1 MSSKQPKV
9 WQVQRWT
16 SERGIRVWNW
26 VWSKFFQPFY
36 EIPRWPR
43 CTVRCMFCQV
53 TCLNAYDACK
63 EWLSIWVDR
72 GVSWVLDDCI
82 LRPQEAA
89 RLRMCWQ
96 GRRGSPRYGGKQ
108 RWYITVP
115 RGRCLWFTPVS
126 SICRR
131 QRVDLRCMHQV
142 TGGQIPLVHKRTL
155 LNLGVLILETVA
167 IILSKK
173 RYLYWVVGIKGKK
186 RWLNFNES
194 LNHGTCMSFA
204 LSAVCLYYLWFLSNS
219 ANQLLNLST
228 AQAYS
233 IPTLMVN
240 IGYPTKTTSISIL
253 VTTTAERR
261 KEKKLKLAKFTLRLV
276 HNFPLESC

>member
-1 MSSKQPKV
+1 
-9 WQVQRWT
+9 
-16 SERGIRVWNW
+16 
-26 VWSKFFQPFY
+26 
-36 EIPRWPR
+36 
-43 CTVRCMFCQV
+43 MFCQV

-108 RWYITVP
+108 RWCITVP

-173 RYLYWVVGIKGKK
+173 RYLYWIVGIKGKK

-233 IPTLMVN
+233 IP
-240 IGYPTKTTSISIL
+240 IGVRAGGTGGAAAPPKFWAIQIFWAAREIWAKPVFKDVFKFFIEIDRYFLFLPEFKNGKP
-253 VTTTAERR
+253 V
-261 KEKKLKLAKFTLRLV
+261 KFTRESGCLARDELLV
-276 HNFPLESC
+276 ISKGGL